1 MTEKGKTV
9 KGLLMRVSSLAMK
22 KMKWSGQQRKLSR
35 KRKALSR
42 KLRAQMELSCES
54 SQDQWLRFTCSSW

>member
-1 MTEKGKTV
+1 MADKGKTV
-9 KGLLMRVSSLAMK
+9 RDLLMGVNNMTMK

-54 SQDQWLRFTCSSW
+54 SYDQWLRFTCSCW